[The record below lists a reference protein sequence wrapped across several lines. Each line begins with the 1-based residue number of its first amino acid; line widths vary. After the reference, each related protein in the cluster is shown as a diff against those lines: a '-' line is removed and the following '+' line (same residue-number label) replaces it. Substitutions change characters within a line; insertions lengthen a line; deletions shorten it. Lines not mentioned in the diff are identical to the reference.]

1 MSNFRFNSGVLVEQI
16 QNATSAGGINGR
28 GLAGI
33 NYLTA
38 NLDLPISG
46 WSFLE
51 SYLLDNH
58 VWTYRILCPF
68 LGCVKTLLGGRSLL
82 ERRIGSML
90 SRTPEEDIYS
100 EQSQGADSDAD
111 FSTFFPR
118 WSVIFA
124 PFGIWLL
131 GWGWWNIRSNSRIH
145 FAAFLT

>member
-1 MSNFRFNSGVLVEQI
+1 MAGVWPELI
-16 QNATSAGGINGR
+16 ILLLTSICL
-28 GLAGI
+28 LADGV
-33 NYLTA
+33 
-38 NLDLPISG
+38 
-46 WSFLE
+46 SFE

-58 VWTYRILCPF
+58 VWTHRILCPF

-124 PFGIWLL
+124 PFGF
-131 GWGWWNIRSNSRIH
+131 GCWGGAGGI
-145 FAAFLT
+145 FAAIPGFISRLS